1 MTDIIVNFMKTYK
14 EILSSKREFK
24 DNYLIYA
31 LINKDEIV
39 YIGQSKNILLRLNDH
54 RKSNKVFDSWCI
66 VENLGIYT
74 TSKEVNRLEEKYI
87 KKLLPKY
94 NKIHNTE
101 YQKKVLD
108 KNMALKKLDEKI
120 RRKNIWK
127 RSQIGIVSR
136 G

>member
-1 MTDIIVNFMKTYK
+1 MKTKK
-14 EILSSKREFK
+14 EILLSKREFK
-24 DNYLIYA
+24 EDYIIYA
-31 LINKDEIV
+31 LINNNEIV
-39 YIGQSKNILLRLNDH
+39 YIGQSKNIFLRLNDH
-54 RKSNKVFDSWCI
+54 RASNKVFDSWCV
-66 VENLGIYT
+66 VENLGTYT

-87 KKLLPKY
+87 RKFLPKY
-94 NKIHNTE
+94 NKIHNPK

-108 KNMALKKLDEKI
+108 KNKALKKLDEKI

>member
-1 MTDIIVNFMKTYK
+1 MKTKK
-14 EILSSKREFK
+14 EILLSKREFK
-24 DNYLIYA
+24 NDYIIYA
-31 LINKDEIV
+31 LINNNEIV
-39 YIGQSKNILLRLNDH
+39 YIGQSKNILLRLKDH
-54 RKSNKVFDSWCI
+54 RASNKVFDSWCI
-66 VENLGIYT
+66 VENIGTYT
-74 TSKEVNRLEEKYI
+74 TSKEVNRLEDKYI
-87 KKLLPKY
+87 RKFLPKY

-108 KNMALKKLDEKI
+108 KNKALKKLDEKI

>member
-1 MTDIIVNFMKTYK
+1 MKTYK

-24 DNYLIYA
+24 DDYLIYA
-31 LINKDEIV
+31 LIDKDEIV
-39 YIGQSKNILLRLNDH
+39 YVGQSKNILSRLNDH
-54 RKSNKVFDSWCI
+54 KASNKVFDSWCI
-66 VENLGIYT
+66 VENLGTYT

-87 KKLLPKY
+87 RKFLPKY
-94 NKIHNTE
+94 NKIHNTK

-108 KNMALKKLDEKI
+108 KNKALKELEEKI

>member
-1 MTDIIVNFMKTYK
+1 MKTNK

-24 DNYLIYA
+24 EDYIIYA
-31 LINKDEIV
+31 LINNNEIV
-39 YIGQSKNILLRLNDH
+39 YIGQSKNIILRLSYH
-54 RKSNKVFDSWCI
+54 RTSNKVFDSWCI
-66 VENLGIYT
+66 VENLGTYT
-74 TSKEVNRLEEKYI
+74 TSREVNRLEEKYI
-87 KKLLPKY
+87 KKFLPKY
-94 NKIHNTE
+94 NKIHNAE

-108 KNMALKKLDEKI
+108 RNKSLKEQEEKT

>member
-1 MTDIIVNFMKTYK
+1 MKTKK
-14 EILSSKREFK
+14 EILLSKREFK
-24 DNYLIYA
+24 NDYIIYA
-31 LINKDEIV
+31 LINNNEIV
-39 YIGQSKNILLRLNDH
+39 YIGQSKNILLRLKDH
-54 RKSNKVFDSWCI
+54 RASNKVFDSWCI
-66 VENLGIYT
+66 VENLGTYT

-87 KKLLPKY
+87 RKFLPKY

-108 KNMALKKLDEKI
+108 KNKALKKLDEKI

>member
-1 MTDIIVNFMKTYK
+1 MKTKK
-14 EILSSKREFK
+14 EILLSKREFK
-24 DNYLIYA
+24 NDYIIYA
-31 LINKDEIV
+31 LINNNEIV
-39 YIGQSKNILLRLNDH
+39 YIGQSKNILLRLKDH
-54 RKSNKVFDSWCI
+54 RASNKVFDSWCI
-66 VENLGIYT
+66 VENLGTYT
-74 TSKEVNRLEEKYI
+74 TSKEVNRLEDKYI
-87 KKLLPKY
+87 RKFLPKY

-108 KNMALKKLDEKI
+108 KNKALKKLDEKI

>member
-1 MTDIIVNFMKTYK
+1 MKTYK

-24 DNYLIYA
+24 DDYLIYA
-31 LINKDEIV
+31 LIDKDEIV
-39 YIGQSKNILLRLNDH
+39 YVGQSKNILLRLNDH
-54 RKSNKVFDSWCI
+54 RASNKVFDSWCI
-66 VENLGIYT
+66 VENLGTYT

-87 KKLLPKY
+87 RKFIPKY
-94 NKIHNTE
+94 NKIHNPK

-108 KNMALKKLDEKI
+108 KNNALKKLDEKI
-120 RRKNIWK
+120 RRKKIWE

>member
-1 MTDIIVNFMKTYK
+1 MKTKK

-24 DNYLIYA
+24 EDYIIYA
-31 LINKDEIV
+31 LINNNEIV
-39 YIGQSKNILLRLNDH
+39 YIGQSKNIVVRLSSH
-54 RKSNKVFDSWCI
+54 RTSNKVFDSWCI
-66 VENLGIYT
+66 VENLGTYT

-87 KKLLPKY
+87 RKFLPKY

-108 KNMALKKLDEKI
+108 RNKSLKEQKEKT

>member
-1 MTDIIVNFMKTYK
+1 MFMKTYK

-24 DNYLIYA
+24 ESYLIYA
-31 LINKDEIV
+31 LIDKDEIV
-39 YIGQSKNILLRLNDH
+39 YIGQSTNILVRISSHLTS
-54 RKSNKVFDSWCI
+54 KKIFDSWSL

-87 KKLLPKY
+87 KKFLPKY

-108 KNMALKKLDEKI
+108 KNKSSKEQEEKARIKKM
-120 RRKNIWK
+120 WK
-127 RSQIGIVSR
+127 RSQVGIVSR

>member
-1 MTDIIVNFMKTYK
+1 MKTK
-14 EILSSKREFK
+14 KKILSSKREFK
-24 DNYLIYA
+24 EDYIIYA
-31 LINKDEIV
+31 LINNNEIV
-39 YIGQSKNILLRLNDH
+39 YIGQSKNIVVRLSSH
-54 RKSNKVFDSWCI
+54 RTSNKVFDRWCI
-66 VENLGIYT
+66 VENLGTYT

-87 KKLLPKY
+87 RKFLPKY

-108 KNMALKKLDEKI
+108 RNKSLKEQKEKT
-120 RRKNIWK
+120 RRNNIWK